1 MTEESPR
8 TATFGSGDSRLL
20 IDYAARSVYVDADE
34 VCLTPTEFDVLACL
48 ARRAGTVV
56 STPDIVESV
65 WGEWF
70 GPMDHVFVHVHHIRR
85 KLGPCGKLIVTK
97 RKAGYLMRVEPD
109 LRDPAS
115 PWPQITR
122 EYSDLL
128 QEDARSR
135 GSIWILA
142 DRDRLTTWVSDSI
155 TTHLGWAPGDL
166 IGRHP
171 WVIAPREEAERF
183 ERHFPLQGGLPLV
196 TFETRVRHADGH
208 DVDIYVHGQVIMGAD
223 GHRLGGIG
231 EWTMLT
237 SDAEES
243 ASTSRAHRDMP
254 FILRY
259 DSDHVL
265 TSVEPHQ
272 PFLGWDPDDV
282 VGNYFSLSGL
292 DRERT
297 VQAMGALLAL
307 GPDHEMSHTP
317 VLRADGS
324 WAVVDIRWCLTVE
337 EGLLG
342 GYTGDVRVLDSG
354 ESAE

>member
-1 MTEESPR
+1 MTEGSPR

-34 VCLTPTEFDVLACL
+34 VSLTPTEFDVLACL

-109 LRDPAS
+109 LRDPTS

-166 IGRHP
+166 IGKHP
-171 WVIAPREEAERF
+171 WVIAPQEEVAEF
-183 ERHFPLQGGLPLV
+183 ERRFPLRGGSALV
-196 TFETRVRHADGH
+196 SFETRVRHVDGY
-208 DVDIYVHGQVIMGAD
+208 DVDIHVHGQVIMGAD

-231 EWTMLT
+231 EWRILGGEVDAAVS
-237 SDAEES
+237 SDER
-243 ASTSRAHRDMP
+243 RAVP
-254 FILRY
+254 FRLHY

-265 TSVEPHQ
+265 TGVEPHQ
-272 PFLGWDPDDV
+272 AFLGWDPDEV
-282 VGNYFSLSGL
+282 IGTYFSLAGL
-292 DRERT
+292 DRGATER
-297 VQAMGALLAL
+297 AMGALVAL
-307 GPDHEMSHTP
+307 GHDHELHRTL
-317 VLRADGS
+317 VLGADGTP
-324 WAVVDIRWCLTVE
+324 ALVDMRLLLTVE
-337 EGLLG
+337 EGVLT
-342 GYTGDVRVLDSG
+342 GYVGEVRVLD
-354 ESAE
+354 

>member
-1 MTEESPR
+1 MTEGSPR
-8 TATFGSGDSRLL
+8 TATFRSGDARLL
-20 IDYAARSVYVDADE
+20 IDYAARSVYVGADE
-34 VCLTPTEFDVLACL
+34 VSLTPTEFDVLACL

-128 QEDARSR
+128 QADARSR

-155 TTHLGWAPGDL
+155 TSHLGWAPGDL
-166 IGRHP
+166 IGKHP
-171 WVIAPREEAERF
+171 WVIAPKEEMAEF
-183 ERHFPLQGGLPLV
+183 ERRFPMRGGSAIV
-196 TFETRVRHADGH
+196 SFETRVRHVDGY
-208 DVDIYVHGQVIMGAD
+208 DVDIHVHGQVIMGAD

-231 EWTMLT
+231 EWRILGGEIHAAVS
-237 SDAEES
+237 SDER
-243 ASTSRAHRDMP
+243 RAVP
-254 FILRY
+254 FRLQY
-259 DSDHVL
+259 DGDHVL
-265 TSVEPHQ
+265 TGVEPHQ
-272 PFLGWDPDDV
+272 AFLGWDPDEV
-282 VGNYFSLSGL
+282 IGTYFSLAGL
-292 DRERT
+292 DRGATER
-297 VQAMGALLAL
+297 AMGALVAL
-307 GPDHEMSHTP
+307 GHDHELHRTL
-317 VLRADGS
+317 VLGADGTP
-324 WAVVDIRWCLTVE
+324 ALVDMRLLLTVE
-337 EGLLG
+337 EGVLT
-342 GYTGDVRVLDSG
+342 GYVGEVRVLD
-354 ESAE
+354 